1 MSASHQIPIAGRR
14 PTTARESHAP
24 SESPVSSTQVD
35 AAAGGT
41 APRVPVGPADAPAH
55 QGRTAAYWAVTDPPM
70 RLSKTQPPQL
80 RADVLSRSRLLDWLD
95 AKIHRRVVTVVA
107 EAGYGKTTLL
117 ADFARRTR
125 IRTIWHQLDDD
136 DGDVVTFMRYLL
148 TACQR
153 VVPDIGETTAGLL
166 RDIGTLATPA
176 SVLVDTFVRELSA
189 LADQPTVLI
198 FDDVQALDHAPEVQH
213 ALREIVARA
222 PDRMTIVLSGRQ
234 RPPVALARLRTH
246 GEVAELTADDLRF
259 DHAETETL
267 FRETY
272 GQPLD
277 RESLAALE
285 ERTEG
290 WIASLNLVR
299 AAIRDRSDRET
310 RRFIRDLSAT
320 EGPLYDYL
328 AEEVVGDLDPDLQS
342 FLMRTSLLV
351 DVEVG
356 PAMDAAEIDRAT
368 AVEDIAQAQRLGLL
382 SMGRGRAGHTG
393 AQYHPLVR
401 GFLSARLAREIGL
414 DGVRDVH
421 RRIAAAA
428 EPTDWRRAAHHYAEA
443 GDTGDL
449 HRVLVAATRSIMSAG
464 DYSHAETYISRFPTT
479 DETPW
484 FDIILSRRELRD
496 GHVNDAI
503 MRAERAVA
511 ALEASGPDRH
521 LALANLMTVY
531 FFAGEFEKARSLAAT
546 VSELAEEPFL
556 ASIAL
561 GTSAL
566 IDVSRGGSIALAEE
580 RLRAALA
587 LQTDT
592 SGTHYRGV
600 TLLNL
605 AFVYRVQGRATLA
618 LGCANEAL
626 SAFGDS
632 AASIERSSAHLAR
645 AWAYAHQNR
654 PEEAIADL
662 EAARELGHLGIMNEV
677 LAEGADVLG
686 AYIDPEHA
694 EAWLSQGSVDLPSGW
709 VPGDV
714 MLPLSRAENAIRLGA
729 LDQASRLLAQAEPF
743 GGSLDVG
750 ALSHHAATV
759 AVLAVRRHE
768 PDALRRCQEA
778 VSVSRAQGADYW
790 GAKAQ
795 LALAASSGDR
805 GVMSHAVLDIA
816 HRDAALLSAFAEVV
830 APYLPLLTEE
840 AAAEVAAAA
849 AERPTRWA
857 VALRDVLSTGSA
869 DAVVGAAHLLE
880 AVGSRRDVALLREG
894 GRRVRRLP
902 KVDASVR
909 RLARRVAPRV
919 TIHDLGAVSMVVGD
933 TVLAGST
940 IRRKVLSLVCYLC
953 TRPGMTATREQVLE
967 AIWPDLTPE
976 LASNSL
982 NQTVYFLRRVLE
994 PDYRDETTPGYMVS
1008 DQDLVWFDTELV
1020 KADSQSCLA
1029 LLRTRMSTESD
1040 ESVAWL
1046 AEHYVGRFALDFEYE
1061 DWATTHRDYLHVRY
1075 LEAMESAIVRFSAT
1089 GDYPNALAVAHRV
1102 LEVDPAAEGIE
1113 RTAIRLYRSMGAFA
1127 AAAEQYAH
1135 YAQLQRAE
1143 LGVEVPPIDAL

>member
-1 MSASHQIPIAGRR
+1 M
-14 PTTARESHAP
+14 
-24 SESPVSSTQVD
+24 
-35 AAAGGT
+35 AA
-41 APRVPVGPADAPAH
+41 RVPVGPGGAPPH

-125 IRTIWHQLDDD
+125 IRTIWHQLDED
-136 DGDVVTFMRYLL
+136 DGDVVTFVRYLL
-148 TACQR
+148 TACRR
-153 VVPDIGETTAGLL
+153 VAPEVGETTAGLL

-189 LADQPTVLI
+189 LTDEPTVLI

-222 PDRMTIVLSGRQ
+222 PDRMTVVLSGRQ

-272 GQPLD
+272 RRPLD

-290 WIASLNLVR
+290 WVASLNLVR
-299 AAIRDRSDRET
+299 AAIRDRSDREV

-328 AEEVVGDLDPDLQS
+328 AEEVVGDLDPDLRS

-356 PAMDAAEIDRAT
+356 PAMDAADVDRAT

-382 SMGRGRAGHTG
+382 SMGRGRSARSG

-401 GFLSARLAREIGL
+401 GFLTARLAREIGA
-414 DGVRDVH
+414 DGVRAVH
-421 RRIAAAA
+421 LRIAAAA
-428 EPTDWRRAAHHYAEA
+428 EPIDWRRAAHHYAEA
-443 GDTGDL
+443 GDADDL

-464 DYSHAETYISRFPTT
+464 DYSYAESYISRFPTA

-484 FDIILSRRELRD
+484 FDIILSRRELRSGRVD
-496 GHVNDAI
+496 DAI
-503 MRAERAVA
+503 LRAERAVA
-511 ALEASGPDRH
+511 ELEAPGPDRH
-521 LALANLMTVY
+521 LALANLMTIH
-531 FFAGEFEKARSLAAT
+531 FFAGDFEKARALAAT
-546 VSELAEEPFL
+546 VSELEDEPYL
-556 ASIAL
+556 VPIAL

-566 IDVSRGGSIALAEE
+566 IDVSRGGSLTLAEE
-580 RLRAALA
+580 RLRAALT
-587 LQTDT
+587 LQTEA
-592 SGTHYRGV
+592 SGRHYRGV

-605 AFVYRVQGRATLA
+605 AFVCRVQGRADAA
-618 LGCANEAL
+618 LECANEAL
-626 SAFGDS
+626 AAFGDS

-645 AWAYAHQNR
+645 AWALAHLNR
-654 PEEAIADL
+654 PQEAMSDL
-662 EAARELGHLGIMNEV
+662 EAARDLGSLGIMDEV

-686 AYIDPEHA
+686 AYIDPEQA
-694 EAWLSQGSVDLPSGW
+694 DSWLQLGSENLPSGW
-709 VPGDV
+709 VPGDA
-714 MLPLSRAENAIRLGA
+714 MLPLARAENAVRLGA
-729 LDQASRLLAQAEPF
+729 LEDAARLLEQAEPSS
-743 GGSLDVG
+743 GALDVG
-750 ALSHHAATV
+750 AVSHLAASV
-759 AVLAVRRHE
+759 AVLAVRRGQPE
-768 PDALRRCQEA
+768 AASLCRRAL
-778 VSVSRAQGADYW
+778 SVARAQGADYW
-790 GAKAQ
+790 AAKAQ
-795 LALAASSGDR
+795 LALAASSADR
-805 GVMSHAVLDIA
+805 SVMSHAVLDIA
-816 HRDAALLSAFAEVV
+816 RRDAALLSAFAEVV
-830 APYLPLLTEE
+830 APYLPLLNTESE
-840 AAAEVAAAA
+840 AVVATAAG
-849 AERPTRWA
+849 ERPARWA
-857 VALRDVLSTGSA
+857 SALRDVLATGSA
-869 DAVVGAAHLLE
+869 ESVVEAARVLE
-880 AVGSRRDVALLREG
+880 SVGSSRDVAPLREA
-894 GRRVRRLP
+894 GRRVRRLRE
-902 KVDASVR
+902 VDVSVR

-919 TIHDLGAVSMVVGD
+919 EIHDLGAVSVAVGD
-933 TVLAGST
+933 TVLAGSS

-953 TRPGMTATREQVLE
+953 TRPEMTATREQVLD

-994 PDYRDETTPGYMVS
+994 PDYHDETTPGYVMS
-1008 DQDLVWFDTELV
+1008 DQDMVWFDTELV
-1020 KADSQSCLA
+1020 KADSQSCLV
-1029 LLRTRMSTESD
+1029 LLRSKASAESD
-1040 ESVAWL
+1040 DSVSIL
-1046 AEHYVGRFALDFEYE
+1046 AESYGGRFALDFEYE
-1061 DWATTHRDYLHVRY
+1061 DWATTHRDYLHARY
-1075 LEAMESAIVRFSAT
+1075 LEAMERAILRFTEA
-1089 GDYPNALAVAHRV
+1089 GDYPNALYLAHRV
-1102 LEVDPAAEGIE
+1102 LDVDSTAESIE
-1113 RTAIRLYRSMGAFA
+1113 RTAIRLYRCMGAFA

-1135 YAQLQRAE
+1135 YAQVQRAE
-1143 LGVEVPPIDAL
+1143 FGLEVPPIDAL